1 MRYLTTDALI
11 NHRQSIH
18 KKYLTGIFKRSLKMQ
33 EGGRSSRAGMKRV
46 SCSLEHDVE
55 CEFQASELELDEATV
70 AKFTDL
76 CSCFESEDIDSVWA
90 GANEI
95 LQAISVY
102 PGLVSRIPVD
112 SGVLFFTSFL
122 EDADKASVGLELLYA
137 VSRHLYQTSGDFR
150 GYVSGPTVDS
160 SLWQFLHEQVPLSA
174 AIKAIDILA
183 MMASSRD
190 EVVIGSL
197 NRVGIVSLMCSML
210 NYFCPIKVADDTP
223 DGDLA
228 LPYKDY
234 RDESETHGLCKS
246 VLWFLYEFMSAGEAV
261 AMCRFEPVLKYAMA
275 ISQQQME
282 DAITGYCLKIVAV
295 STATNFR
302 MFNACCSEMSYMRAL
317 VRFATDAK
325 FAKAGMVALQ
335 NVMYHAKQRD
345 IMTLLGSG
353 VMQAVVAALQAPDES
368 LRIHGYMCIRNMCVE
383 SEDAARACAQYDG
396 LLQHLGRQ
404 FPVSSYKEK
413 NALGMA
419 VYSMLDKGDLLWGI
433 MDQLDVIA
441 LYLELL
447 VSMDADNVNLAIDV
461 LQYILH
467 KAQTEEHHV
476 DAVREKCVADGVP
489 EALEECLE
497 AANPSQHAEI
507 QSILE
512 FLRV

>member
-1 MRYLTTDALI
+1 
-11 NHRQSIH
+11 
-18 KKYLTGIFKRSLKMQ
+18 MQ
-33 EGGRSSRAGMKRV
+33 EECRGSRAGMKRV
-46 SCSLEHDVE
+46 SGSLEHDVE
-55 CEFQASELELDEATV
+55 FECECGEAELDEETV
-70 AKFTDL
+70 AKFSDL
-76 CSCFESEDIDSVWA
+76 CACFENEEIDSVWA

-95 LQAISVY
+95 LQAVSVH
-102 PGLVSRIPVD
+102 PGLVARIPVN
-112 SGVLFFTSFL
+112 SGVLFFTAFL
-122 EDADKASVGLELLYA
+122 EDAGKASVGLELLYA
-137 VSRHLYQTSGDFR
+137 VSRHWYQTGGDFR

-160 SLWQFLHEQVPLSA
+160 SLWQFLHEPVPLSA
-174 AIKAIDILA
+174 AVKAIDILA

-223 DGDLA
+223 EGDLA

-261 AMCRFEPVLKYAMA
+261 AVCRFEPVLKYAMA

-282 DAITGYCLKIVAV
+282 DGITGYCLKIVAV

-302 MFNACCSEMSYMRAL
+302 MFDMCCSEMSYMRAL
-317 VRFATDAK
+317 IRFATDSR

-335 NVMYHAKQRD
+335 NVMYNAKQRD
-345 IMTLLGSG
+345 IMTLLSSG
-353 VMQAVVAALQAPDES
+353 VMQAVVASLQSPDES
-368 LRIHGYMCIRNMCVE
+368 LRIRGYVCIRNMCVE
-383 SEDAARACAQYDG
+383 SEDAAIAYAQYDG
-396 LLQHLGRQ
+396 LLQYLGRQ

-433 MDQLDVIA
+433 MDQFDVIA

-447 VSMDADNVNLAIDV
+447 VSMDADNVNLAVDV

-467 KAQTEEHHV
+467 RAQTEEHHI
-476 DAVREKCVADGVP
+476 DAIREKCVADGAP

-497 AANPSQHAEI
+497 AANASQHAEI